1 MSCCLTLT
9 IEYRFKE
16 IGLWYFL
23 DIIDNRCGNGI
34 LFDGQQ
40 FDSAF
45 EVNSQEEV
53 FKQFLDF
60 VKDAKAEELFE
71 ACVENPV
78 PDF

>member
-1 MSCCLTLT
+1 MDKK
-9 IEYRFKE
+9 RFNE
-16 IGLWYFL
+16 LSSQFL
-23 DIIDNRCGNGI
+23 SFNDKKKLAIIKMMFN
-34 LFDGQQ
+34 DG